1 MTDFFL
7 LKAFITEKYF
17 SFFLE
22 DNIQTSVVCKRLA
35 PGYACA
41 RKWRMTQETGDIT
54 DRVEHLYFYNGHTLR
69 TVGFFFRNGAI
80 CLLHEKSMI
89 FSKYDAR
96 IRTDIRGNFV
106 FDSST
111 TTKEHV
117 IFSNQ

>member
-54 DRVEHLYFYNGHTLR
+54 DGVLRHTTNLQLR
-69 TVGFFFRNGAI
+69 QT
-80 CLLHEKSMI
+80 L
-89 FSKYDAR
+89 
-96 IRTDIRGNFV
+96 V
-106 FDSST
+106 FLWAFI
-111 TTKEHV
+111 E
-117 IFSNQ
+117 QG